1 MTLLL
6 PVILLNSTMSD
17 VDQALD
23 AAEAG
28 DMRVNPQKGY
38 YFQKGVEFLGHWVSK
53 GGVTVMPNK
62 VKKIQGLERPS
73 DVKGIRSFLGLTGY
87 YRRFIPEYAHLSQPL
102 TMLTRKNTKW
112 QWGKEQ
118 EGAFEG
124 LKTALSEAP
133 VLRPPQWGKPW
144 IIDCDA
150 SNTAVGAVLSQEEP
164 DTKEEHPVYYYS
176 RLLNSAERNYSTTDR
191 KCLAVI
197 AAVKKFRVYV
207 LGAPLEIRTD
217 HSAVRQL
224 LNKVDATG
232 RYARWVCIMSE
243 FDFTLR
249 YRPGPKHG
257 NADGLSRAKVQED
270 MMSCG
275 IDDEIECA
283 FRAEVEDDPHYR
295 SIINYLRD
303 WGSTPAGGQ

>member
-1 MTLLL
+1 
-6 PVILLNSTMSD
+6 
-17 VDQALD
+17 
-23 AAEAG
+23 
-28 DMRVNPQKGY
+28 
-38 YFQKGVEFLGHWVSK
+38 
-53 GGVTVMPNK
+53 MPNK

-87 YRRFIPEYAHLSQPL
+87 YRRFIPEYAHRSQPL

-150 SNTAVGAVLSQEEP
+150 SNTAIGAVLSQEEP

-176 RLLNSAERNYSTTDR
+176 RLLNPAERNYSTTDR
-191 KCLAVI
+191 ECLAVI
-197 AAVKKFRVYV
+197 AAIKKFRVYV

-257 NADGLSRAKVQED
+257 NADGLS
-270 MMSCG
+270 
-275 IDDEIECA
+275 
-283 FRAEVEDDPHYR
+283 
-295 SIINYLRD
+295 
-303 WGSTPAGGQ
+303 